1 MTEQGTAK
9 LQGNARR
16 AVVVGGGVSG
26 LATALRLLDGAT
38 ARGLD
43 LRVDVLEAAPQ
54 AGGNLRTLAH
64 DGWRLEWGPNGFLDN
79 EPATLRLVD
88 RLGLRD
94 ELVRSSDAARRRFL
108 VVGGRLREIPA
119 SPPAFLKTDL
129 FTHRAKLRVLGEL
142 LVPRRRDLGRAADDP
157 ATDESVWEF
166 GRRRLGRD
174 FAELMLDPMVKGIF
188 GGDARRLSLAA
199 AFPRMV
205 ELERDHGS
213 LFRALAAISKQRK
226 RAADAGPSG
235 TLHSFRDGMAAL
247 PAALARA
254 LRDDPRA
261 CLVTSRAVASIGR
274 DGAVW
279 RVRVDE
285 GASFEADAI
294 VHAAPAHAAAAH
306 LRGLDPTLSG
316 LLEGIPYVPMAV
328 IALGYARGDVA
339 HDLDGFGALI
349 PTCEH
354 SRLLGALW
362 TSSIFPGRAPD
373 GRVLLHCMAGGP
385 LDPHVLDDDDD
396 ALRDRAVAELR
407 GLMGLRGDPEM
418 TRVFR
423 HPRAI
428 AQYEPGH
435 LDRLRRMDAR
445 LAGLPGL
452 HLSGSSYRGVSVNA
466 CIKESET
473 MAAAVLD
480 RLAAAGPRVE
490 GGAA

>member
-1 MTEQGTAK
+1 MSERT
-9 LQGNARR
+9 GNVRR
-16 AVVVGGGVSG
+16 VVVIGGGVSG
-26 LATALRLLDGAT
+26 LATALRLLEGAA
-38 ARGLD
+38 ARRLD
-43 LRVDVLEAAPQ
+43 LRVDVLESAPDF
-54 AGGNLRTLAH
+54 GGNLRTLAR

-79 EPATLRLVD
+79 EPATLRLVE
-88 RLGLRD
+88 RLDLNG

-129 FTHRAKLRVLGEL
+129 FTPRAKLRVLGEL

-247 PAALARA
+247 PAALART
-254 LRDDPRA
+254 LRADA
-261 CLVTSRAVASIGR
+261 RAVLAAGADVASVSR
-274 DGAVW
+274 DGGTW
-279 RVRVDE
+279 RVRTAD
-285 GASFEADAI
+285 GATLDGDAV

-306 LRGLDPTLSG
+306 LRELDPALSG
-316 LLEGIPYVPMAV
+316 LLDGIPYVPMAV

-339 HDLDGFGALI
+339 HDLDGFGMLI
-349 PTCEH
+349 PTCER

-385 LDPHVLDDDDD
+385 GDPRVLDDDDG

-407 GLMGLRGDPEM
+407 GLMGLRGEPALVQ
-418 TRVFR
+418 VFR

-435 LDRLRRMDAR
+435 LARLRRIDAR

-480 RLAAAGPRVE
+480 RLAAAAPGAE
-490 GGAA
+490 GGTA

>member
-1 MTEQGTAK
+1 MPERSGST
-9 LQGNARR
+9 RR

-26 LATALRLLDGAT
+26 LATALRLLEGAT

-43 LRVDVLEAAPQ
+43 LRVDVLEAAPDF
-54 AGGNLRTLAH
+54 GGNLRTLAR

-88 RLGLRD
+88 RLELGG

-119 SPPAFLKTDL
+119 SPPAFLKSDL
-129 FTHRAKLRVLGEL
+129 FSLRAKLRILGEL

-157 ATDESVWEF
+157 TTDESVWEF

-199 AFPRMV
+199 AFPRMI

-226 RAADAGPSG
+226 KAADAGPSG
-235 TLHSFRDGMAAL
+235 TLHSFRGGMAAL
-247 PAALARA
+247 PAALTQALRTDARA
-254 LRDDPRA
+254 VLAGD
-261 CLVTSRAVASIGR
+261 SEVASILR
-274 DGAVW
+274 DGDTW
-279 RVRVDE
+279 RVRTAGNE
-285 GASFEADAI
+285 TINCDAV
-294 VHAAPAHAAAAH
+294 VHATPAHAAAAH

-316 LLEGIPYVPMAV
+316 LLDGIPYVPMAV
-328 IALGYARGDVA
+328 IALGYARDDVA
-339 HDLDGFGALI
+339 HDLDGFGLLI
-349 PTCEH
+349 PTRER

-362 TSSIFPGRAPD
+362 TSSIFPDRAPD

-385 LDPHVLDDDDD
+385 LDPRVLDDDDD

-407 GLMGLRGDPEM
+407 GLMGLRGEPAM
-418 TRVFR
+418 VQVFR

-435 LDRLRRMDAR
+435 LDRLRRIDAQ

-452 HLSGSSYRGVSVNA
+452 HLGGSSYRGVSVNA

-480 RLAAAGPRVE
+480 RLAATGPRVE
-490 GGAA
+490 GGTA

>member
-1 MTEQGTAK
+1 VSERSGS
-9 LQGNARR
+9 ARR
-16 AVVVGGGVSG
+16 LVVVGGGVSG
-26 LATALRLLDGAT
+26 LATALRLLEGAA
-38 ARGLD
+38 ARRLD
-43 LRVDVLEAAPQ
+43 LRVDILESAADC
-54 AGGNLRTLAH
+54 GGNLRTLDR

-79 EPATLRLVD
+79 EPATLRLVE
-88 RLGLRD
+88 RLDLRG

-108 VVGGRLREIPA
+108 VVGGRLREIPV
-119 SPPAFLKTDL
+119 SPPAFLASDL
-129 FTHRAKLRVLGEL
+129 FTPRAKLRILGEL
-142 LVPRRRDLGRAADDP
+142 FVPRRPDLGRAGDDP
-157 ATDESVWEF
+157 TTDESVWEF

-174 FAELMLDPMVKGIF
+174 FADLMLDPMVKGIF

-213 LFRALAAISKQRK
+213 LFRALAAISRQRK

-235 TLHSFRDGMAAL
+235 TLHSFRAGMAAL
-247 PAALARA
+247 PAALARTLGA
-254 LRDDPRA
+254 DPRA
-261 CLVTSRAVASIGR
+261 ALVTGREIASIRREGSSWLVR
-274 DGAVW
+274 TAGNGSVACDAV
-279 RVRVDE
+279 
-285 GASFEADAI
+285 
-294 VHAAPAHAAAAH
+294 VHAAPAHAAADH
-306 LRGLDPTLSG
+306 LRDLDPELGG
-316 LLEGIPYVPMAV
+316 LLDGIPYVPMAV

-339 HDLDGFGALI
+339 HDLDGFGMLI
-349 PTCEH
+349 PTREH
-354 SRLLGALW
+354 SPLLGALW

-385 LDPHVLDDDDD
+385 LDPRVLDDGDD

-407 GLMGLRGDPEM
+407 GLLGLRGEPEM
-418 TRVFR
+418 VQVFR

-428 AQYEPGH
+428 AQYVPGH
-435 LDRLRRMDAR
+435 LDRLRRIDAR

-452 HLSGSSYRGVSVNA
+452 HLAGSSYRGVSVNA

-480 RLAAAGPRVE
+480 RLAAAGPRSE